1 MAAGLGFAVPAGL
14 PAVEGWRVEEGR
26 ELVTV
31 AGGSND
37 IQDTL
42 LAKRDNS
49 FRTRDNVEADLRFL
63 CCNADTFLPSW
74 KPDLRNWDI

>member
-1 MAAGLGFAVPAGL
+1 MI
-14 PAVEGWRVEEGR
+14 EECRVR
-26 ELVTV
+26 ETILR
-31 AGGSND
+31 GSYD

-49 FRTRDNVEADLRFL
+49 FRTRDNVEAGLRFL

-74 KPDLRNWDI
+74 KPGLRNWDI